1 MSITDQNVAVSST
14 AVGGKTLGHVD
25 TLQPGK
31 QESPGEGEPW
41 LGPLYDW
48 KSKENQTGQSEVSH
62 QMTSRVVIGLLSLC
76 LSLVAHS
83 SFAASLPDT
92 VQKVKRSILA
102 IGTQLAT
109 GRTRISATGWVVA
122 DGLHVV
128 TNAHAI
134 RSKDA
139 LEHGENIVVLTPG
152 KKREVR
158 RRNVEVVQVDETHD
172 LALLRMRG
180 KPLPA
185 LKVGNSQQVREG
197 ELYAFT
203 GFPIGNVL
211 GLFPVTHRGIVSAI
225 TPVAIPQSSSRSL
238 SAKMIKRL
246 RNPFDVLQL
255 DATAY
260 PGNSGSPLY
269 APNSGVVFGVINKV
283 AVKATKERVL
293 SDPSA
298 ITYAIPAK
306 HVLALLKS
314 AGLR

>member
-1 MSITDQNVAVSST
+1 MDITDQNVAVRLA
-14 AVGGKTLGHVD
+14 AVGAKTLGRAD

-31 QESPGEGEPW
+31 QESPEHGEPW

-48 KSKENQTGQSEVSH
+48 KPQENQTAQSEVSN

-76 LSLVAHS
+76 LSLGAHS

-128 TNAHAI
+128 TNAHAT

-139 LEHGENIVVLTPG
+139 PKHGENIVVLTPG

-197 ELYAFT
+197 ELCAFT
-203 GFPIGNVL
+203 GFPIGHVL

-225 TPVAIPQSSSRSL
+225 TSVAIPQSSSRSL

-246 RNPFDVLQL
+246 RNPFDVL
-255 DATAY
+255 
-260 PGNSGSPLY
+260 
-269 APNSGVVFGVINKV
+269 
-283 AVKATKERVL
+283 
-293 SDPSA
+293 
-298 ITYAIPAK
+298 
-306 HVLALLKS
+306 
-314 AGLR
+314 